1 MSDAE
6 STRFYVY
13 IHLKPNGEVFYV
25 GKGCGKRAWSPLSR
39 NNHWNSIV
47 AKHGGFKV
55 TIIRSGLTEQQSF
68 NEEQRFIRYFASLGK
83 LCNRTLGGY
92 GQTGNPVNKGVPKTE
107 IHKNKLKL
115 ANIGKKQTQKTIDKR
130 KKTMAKKI
138 EEGWIPVW
146 KRDEYKK
153 VGVKNVQFKGY
164 YSTPMGVF
172 ETVAKAAAANNC
184 KEKAIRVRCFG
195 NKCVKNGKLYLYKP
209 KDGWSFIPRN
219 SDEIV

>member
-1 MSDAE
+1 MSNAE

-39 NNHWNSIV
+39 NNHWNSTV
-47 AKHGGFKV
+47 AKHGSFKV
-55 TIIRSGLTEQQSF
+55 TVIRSGLTEQQSF
-68 NEEQRFIRYFASLGK
+68 DAEQRFIRYFASLGK

-138 EEGWIPVW
+138 EEGWTNPGSREEN
-146 KRDEYKK
+146 KRR
-153 VGVKNVQFKGY
+153 GVKNNQFKGY
-164 YSTPMGVF
+164 YKTPFGVF
-172 ETVAKAAAANNC
+172 ESVAEASIANGCTAKAV
-184 KEKAIRVRCFG
+184 RVRCFG
-195 NKCVKNGKLYLYKP
+195 NKTRVNGKIYCYEP